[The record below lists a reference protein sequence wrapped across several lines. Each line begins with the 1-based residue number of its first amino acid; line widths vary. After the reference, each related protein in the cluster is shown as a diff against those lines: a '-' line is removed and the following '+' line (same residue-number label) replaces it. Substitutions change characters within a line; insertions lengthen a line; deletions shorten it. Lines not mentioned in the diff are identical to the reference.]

1 MSVGITAGNIF
12 GEHLVSVTFD
22 VASVAA
28 ATSVQQ
34 TVTVP
39 GLKVNDFVIVAN
51 ATHTAGLVYGVCVP
65 VTVANQVSIT
75 IANVTAGAL
84 DPASQTLTLMVV
96 RPTNGRF
103 EPMVS
108 D

>member
-1 MSVGITAGNIF
+1 MTTGIIMGNAENVSLVTA
-12 GEHLVSVTFD
+12 TFD

-34 TVTVP
+34 NVTVLGVQP
-39 GLKVNDFVIVAN
+39 SDFISVAN
-51 ATHTAGLVYGVCVP
+51 ATHTAGLVYGPCVCTTAN
-65 VTVANQVSIT
+65 TVAMT

-84 DPASQTLTLMVV
+84 DPASQTFTFLVARSEVLPVRNVV
-96 RPTNGRF
+96 A
-103 EPMVS
+103 